1 MMTRWIAVLAFA
13 GLAAPAWAQQ
23 QIGAYYAQIGRE
35 DMFNSSGVRLGD
47 LGAILQ
53 QDRANYHRFGIRH
66 AGDDSDRVFADPA
79 TRAQIPALYARGPRE
94 PLIERIVLQGNTLG
108 ILVVVCGRGGRPDYL
123 VINFADGDS
132 YRGC

>member
-1 MMTRWIAVLAFA
+1 MMKRCIAVLALA
-13 GLAAPAWAQQ
+13 GLAGPVAAQQ
-23 QIGAYYAQIGRE
+23 QLGAYYAQIGRE

-66 AGDDSDRVFADPA
+66 AGDDSDPFFAD
-79 TRAQIPALYARGPRE
+79 RAARSQIPQLYARGPRE
-94 PLIERIVLQGNTLG
+94 ALIERIVMQGNTLG

-123 VINFADGDS
+123 VINFADGDG
-132 YRGC
+132 YKGC

>member
-1 MMTRWIAVLAFA
+1 MRHWLAAFAAVVLA
-13 GLAAPAWAQQ
+13 GPVAAQHQ
-23 QIGAYYAQIGRE
+23 LGAYYAEIGRE

-66 AGDDSDRVFADPA
+66 FGDDPDPFFAD
-79 TRAQIPALYARGPRE
+79 RAARSQIPALYAKGPGE
-94 PLIERIVLQGNTLG
+94 DLIERIVLQGNTLG
-108 ILVVVCGRGGRPDYL
+108 ILVVVCGRGARPDYL